1 MKFLSAL
8 VLFFIV
14 ASSAH
19 SNQSEICAIVDGA
32 KIIAQDN
39 ENTYLG
45 KISNQYDSDSI
56 FNKFGTYGSEYSASS
71 VWNKFAIF
79 GSEYSNYSSNSPYT
93 STPPMII
100 KNGSIV
106 GYLSSNKLIKQS
118 ISLNFLNAMCNE

>member
-45 KISNQYDSDSI
+45 
-56 FNKFGTYGSEYSASS
+56 
-71 VWNKFAIF
+71 
-79 GSEYSNYSSNSPYT
+79 NSGINLQFLVVNIAT
-93 STPPMII
+93 ILQI
-100 KNGSIV
+100 A
-106 GYLSSNKLIKQS
+106 LILQ
-118 ISLNFLNAMCNE
+118 LRQ